1 MHFLLIEPNFKSQF
15 VLFLQGSTLNVH
27 PFLSSMVIYTQP
39 MKFQVTVVTVVTV
52 SCTDCFNRIRGTS
65 CFTYWSI
72 VPTEI
77 FISNNKAVK
86 GNKFIDWPT
95 PVLKL

>member
-39 MKFQVTVVTVVTV
+39 MKFQVSVVTV
-52 SCTDCFNRIRGTS
+52 SCNT
-65 CFTYWSI
+65 
-72 VPTEI
+72 V
-77 FISNNKAVK
+77 
-86 GNKFIDWPT
+86 
-95 PVLKL
+95 